1 MTKLKTPADLEEL
14 RRTILAGR
22 DPKKRLLTLCKGTG
36 CGAYGAARAADA
48 LREEIKKHNLEDQV
62 GLVVTGCHGFCEK
75 GPILVIR
82 PEDIFYHGVR
92 PEDAAEIIGETMVH
106 GRIVERL
113 LYKDPNTGKTV
124 VHEHDI
130 PFYKHQTRLVFGSN
144 GKLDP
149 TRIEDYIAIG
159 GYSALAKAL
168 STKPEQI
175 IDEVKKAG
183 LRGRGGAGF
192 STGQKWEMC
201 RKSPGDQKYI
211 ICNADEGDPG
221 AYMDRSLLEGNPHS
235 VLEGMII
242 GAYAMGAS
250 EGIVYVRTEYPLAIV
265 HLTYGIDQLE
275 EKGLLGD
282 NILGSGFSLRLRIFR
297 GAGAFV
303 CGEETALMAS
313 IESKVGEPRGKPPY
327 PAQSGLWGKPTNIN
341 NVKTWANIPLI
352 MNYGADWYN
361 GIGTK
366 TSKGTMI
373 FSLVG
378 KINNTGLVEVP
389 MGITLRKMI
398 YDIGGGVPK
407 GKRFKAVQTGGPSG
421 GCIPPELLD
430 LQVDYDQL
438 TAAGAMMG
446 SGGMIVM
453 DEDTCMV
460 DIAKY
465 FLNFLKDE
473 SCGKCT
479 PCRVGVSQM
488 HSILTDITEG
498 RGKLEDL
505 DTLADLAEVVK
516 NGSLCLLG
524 GTSAN
529 PVQTTLKYFKDEY
542 LAHIVEKR
550 CPAGVCKEI
559 VSSPCQHTCPIGTE
573 AQGYIS
579 LVARQRYKEAYDIIR
594 KDNPLP
600 SVCGRVCNH
609 PCETKCSAGK
619 HGDPISI
626 RALKRFS
633 TDKAV
638 AEGYTYQPVKAP
650 TAPAGCEKVAVVGA
664 GPAGLACAYF
674 LALKGYKPT
683 VFESLPVAGGALAVY
698 IPEYRLPKKFLEA
711 DIQHIRD
718 AGVEIRTGVTV
729 GRDVTLEQLRKE
741 HKAVFIGAGAHKSI
755 KLGIPGEDAEGVL
768 DGMEFLKDLALKKRT
783 SFGRRLAVI
792 GGGNAAVDAARMARR
807 LRGCER
813 TTLFYRRTRA
823 EMPAFRDEVDA
834 AIEEGIEMAYLAAPK
849 RIVVK
854 DGKVAGLECV
864 KMTLGEPDASGRRK
878 PVPVAGSEFVTELDT
893 VIVAIGERADVAEIC
908 QGSGIA
914 VNDWG
919 TIKADG
925 RTFATNVPGVF
936 AGGDVITGPAT
947 VIDAMGAGKVAADM
961 IDKHINGKPVARDYR
976 VTRPSIYVEP
986 VELSEEEISQ
996 AKRPEMPCVEACV
1009 CTLSTVEVETGLTDE
1024 MAVKEARR
1032 CLRCDLETADGKAA
1046 FKSKEGS

>member
-1 MTKLKTPADLEEL
+1 MTRLGSPADLEEL
-14 RRTILAGR
+14 RRSILSGR
-22 DPKKRLLTLCKGTG
+22 DPKRRLLTLCKGTG
-36 CGAYGAARAADA
+36 CGAYGSARVAEA
-48 LREEIKKHNLEDQV
+48 LREQIKKHGLGDAV

-82 PEDIFYHGVR
+82 PEDIFYHGVK

-106 GRIVERL
+106 NRIVERL
-113 LYKDPNTGKTV
+113 LYRDPNTGETV

-130 PFYKHQTRLVFGSN
+130 PFYKHQTRVVFGNN
-144 GKLDP
+144 GRLDP

-159 GYSALAKAL
+159 GYSALARAL
-168 STKPEQI
+168 AMRPEQI
-175 IDEVKKAG
+175 IDEVKRAG

-192 STGQKWEMC
+192 STGQKWELC
-201 RKSPGDQKYI
+201 RRSPGDQKYI

-242 GAYAMGAS
+242 GAHAMGAS
-250 EGIVYVRTEYPLAIV
+250 EGYVYVRTEYPLAIV
-265 HLTYGIDQLE
+265 HLTYAIAQLE
-275 EKGLLGD
+275 ERGLLGED
-282 NILGSGFSLRLRIFR
+282 LLGSGFGLRLRIFR

-341 NVKTWANIPLI
+341 NVKTWANVPLI
-352 MNYGADWYN
+352 INRGADWF
-361 GIGTK
+361 GSIGTN
-366 TSKGTMI
+366 TSKGTMV

-398 YDIGGGVPK
+398 YEIGGGVPK

-421 GCIPPELLD
+421 GCIPPDLLD

-479 PCRVGVSQM
+479 PCRVGVTQM

-498 RGKLEDL
+498 RGRLEDL
-505 DTLADLAEVVK
+505 DLLSDLAEVVR

-529 PVQTTLKYFKDEY
+529 PVQTTLKYFRDEY

-559 VSSPCQHTCPIGTE
+559 VSSPCQHACPIGTE

-579 LVARQRYKEAYDIIR
+579 LIARQRYREAYEIIR

-600 SVCGRVCNH
+600 SVCGRVCHH

-619 HGDPISI
+619 HADPISI
-626 RALKRFS
+626 RALKRFA
-633 TDKAV
+633 TDQARAGGFDYKPAR
-638 AEGYTYQPVKAP
+638 TP
-650 TAPAGCEKVAVVGA
+650 TAPAGGEKVAVVGA
-664 GPAGLACAYF
+664 GPAGLSCAYF
-674 LALKGYKPT
+674 LALRGYRPT
-683 VFESLPVAGGALAVY
+683 VFEKLPVAGGALAVC
-698 IPEYRLPKKFLEA
+698 IPEYRLPKKILES
-711 DIQHIRD
+711 DLQSIRD

-729 GRDVTLEQLRKE
+729 GKDLTLEELRRE
-741 HKAVFIGAGAHKSI
+741 YSAVFIGAGAHRSI
-755 KLGIPGEDAEGVL
+755 RLGIPGEDAEGVM
-768 DGMEFLKDLALKKRT
+768 DGMEFLKDLSLGKRA

-823 EMPAFRDEVDA
+823 EMPAFKDEVDA
-834 AIEEGIEMAYLAAPK
+834 AIEEGIEMVYLSAPR
-849 RIVVK
+849 RIITE
-854 DGKVAGLECV
+854 DGRVTGLECV
-864 KMTLGEPDASGRRK
+864 RMELGEPDASGRRR
-878 PVPVAGSEFVTELDT
+878 PVPVAGSEFTTELDT
-893 VIVAIGERADVAEIC
+893 VIVAIGERADVLAMC
-908 QGSGIA
+908 GGSGVA
-914 VNDWG
+914 LDDRG
-919 TIKADG
+919 TVKVDG
-925 RTFATNVPGVF
+925 RTLATSVPGIF
-936 AGGDVITGPAT
+936 AGGDVATGPAT
-947 VIDAMGAGKVAADM
+947 VIDAMGAGKVAAEM
-961 IDKHINGKPVARDYR
+961 IDRYINGRPVEREYR
-976 VTRPSIYVEP
+976 VSRPSVYVGP
-986 VELSEEEISQ
+986 VELSEEEVSQ
-996 AKRPEMPCVEACV
+996 SRRPAMPCVESCV
-1009 CTLSTVEVETGLTDE
+1009 CTTSLVEVETGLTEE
-1024 MAVKEARR
+1024 MAVREARR
-1032 CLRCDLETADGKAA
+1032 CLRCDLETNDGKAA
-1046 FKSKEGS
+1046 IKGREGA